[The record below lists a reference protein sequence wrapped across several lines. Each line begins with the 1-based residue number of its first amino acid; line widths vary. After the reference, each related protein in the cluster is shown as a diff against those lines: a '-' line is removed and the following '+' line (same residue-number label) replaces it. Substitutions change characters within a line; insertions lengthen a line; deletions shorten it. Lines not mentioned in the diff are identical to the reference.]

1 MSQKPSL
8 QQLIDRAKTTAV
20 NTIGVSTPAID
31 AIAAMVG
38 GGNYGQYAYMD
49 YLFRQLNPETADES
63 WLYLWASRFS
73 VDRILP
79 TYATGNVLFSNTS
92 GVVSIPSGTIVST
105 EDNKQYQVTTAT
117 NSDQPVPVVALTAGS
132 NYNLSAGIALY
143 LTSAVTGL
151 NPESIT
157 SENIGG
163 GAEIEDLEHW
173 RNRIVI
179 AFNSQQSIGRLEDY
193 KNWAISA
200 HSDVDFAFALDN
212 TPALGNV
219 TVYIGQQETNPI
231 VTDNVKDAVS
241 VYIETKR
248 LAGCHVIVNHPATAA
263 LNITFSDVSDLTTR
277 ETIETELQNYINS
290 RLGDQA
296 PITPGEI
303 IAVASTVT
311 TSFSLI
317 SPIASLSPAVNEVIT
332 LGAVTWQ

>member
-8 QQLIDRAKTTAV
+8 KQLIDRAKTTAV
-20 NTIGVSTPAID
+20 NITGVSTPATD

-49 YLFRQLNPETADES
+49 YLFRQLNPETADEE

-79 TYATGNVLFSNTS
+79 TYASGNVLFSNTS
-92 GVVSIPSGTIVST
+92 SVVSVPQGTIIAT
-105 EDNKQYQVTTAT
+105 ADNKQYQVTTAT

-132 NYNLSAGIALY
+132 EYNLSAGIALY

-157 SENIGG
+157 SDTISA

-193 KNWAISA
+193 KNWSISA

-212 TPALGNV
+212 TPVNGFV
-219 TVYIGQQETNPI
+219 TVYIGQRENNPI
-231 VTDNVKDAVS
+231 VSDAVKTA
-241 VYIETKR
+241 VQDYIETKR
-248 LAGCHVIVNHPATAA
+248 LAGCHVVVNHPNTKP
-263 LNITFSDVSDLTTR
+263 LDITFSDVADITTR
-277 ETIETELQNYINS
+277 NTIETEMQNYINS

-296 PITPGEI
+296 AITPGEI

-311 TSFSLI
+311 TGFSLI
-317 SPIASLSPAVNEVIT
+317 SPIASVTPATDEVIV
-332 LGAVTWQ
+332 LGTVTWQ